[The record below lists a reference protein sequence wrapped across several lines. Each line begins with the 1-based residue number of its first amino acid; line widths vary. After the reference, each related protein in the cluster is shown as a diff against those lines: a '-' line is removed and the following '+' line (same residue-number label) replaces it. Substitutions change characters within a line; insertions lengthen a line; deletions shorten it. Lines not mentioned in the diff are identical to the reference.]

1 MPRFSEKV
9 AIVTGGG
16 QGIGRASAVRLAREG
31 AQVIVAD
38 IDFEGAQAVASE
50 IVQAGG
56 VAIAQATDVADESQ
70 VAEMTKCAM
79 AEFGRLDILHN
90 NAARLAAA
98 WLRNDGDIT
107 EMDADVW
114 DKTMQINLRGV
125 MFGCKH
131 AIPKMLEGSGGAI
144 INMTSIHGVSA
155 RGAMPAYGVSK
166 AGVAHLTKCIA
177 IQYGKLGI
185 RCNAIAPGTIL
196 SPANA
201 ALTPEAR
208 TEAETQHL
216 TPRLGRP
223 DDIAAAVAFL
233 ASDEDAGFITGEILM
248 VDGGRTV
255 PFIGGSDDV
264 RESNFVHPSV
274 RERSPD

>member
-1 MPRFSEKV
+1 MQRFSGKV
-9 AIVTGGG
+9 AIVTGAG

-38 IDFEGAQAVASE
+38 INVEGAQTVASE
-50 IVQAGG
+50 IVHSGG
-56 VAIAQATDVADESQ
+56 VALAHAADVADEAQ
-70 VAEMTKCAM
+70 VVEMAQRAV

-90 NAARLAAA
+90 NAARLAPA

-107 EMDADVW
+107 KMDAGVW
-114 DKTMQINLRGV
+114 DETMQINLRSV
-125 MFGCKH
+125 VLGCKH
-131 AIPKMLEGSGGAI
+131 AIPKMLAGSGGAI
-144 INMTSIHGVSA
+144 INMSSIHGVSA

-166 AGVAHLTKCIA
+166 AAVAHLTKCIA

-201 ALTPEAR
+201 ALTAEAR
-208 TEAETQHL
+208 AEAETQHL

-233 ASDEDAGFITGEILM
+233 ASDDDAGFITGEVLM

-255 PFIGGSDDV
+255 PFIGGSDGVGD
-264 RESNFVHPSV
+264 STFVHPSV
-274 RERSPD
+274 RQRNAS